1 MKFRDFLNNNYISEA
16 YDDIVIDDKTGKFV
30 PLNSK
35 ELKRLVR
42 SKKTDLSKID
52 ISRVYDM
59 SWIFDKS
66 KRTDFSGLETWDVS
80 HVKDM
85 RGMFANCEHFTGK
98 EVENWNISSAK
109 WIYGMFA
116 NCEHFTANLSRWN
129 VSHLK
134 GLQDVFLHC
143 EHFTGKGL
151 ETWNVS
157 NVNDMFH
164 TFSGC
169 KKLNPKYIEKW
180 NLRSLDYND
189 GDPVYIFPQSS
200 LMDLEKSD
208 IYENVPK
215 NFLENFEKRKVQ
227 NPHRD

>member
-35 ELKRLVR
+35 ELKKLVR

-52 ISRVYDM
+52 VSRVYDM

-85 RGMFANCEHFTGK
+85 RGMFANCMYFTGK

-109 WIYGMFA
+109 WIYGIFA
-116 NCEHFTANLSRWN
+116 HCEHFTANLSRWN

-143 EHFTGKGL
+143 ERFTGKGL

-169 KKLNPKYIEKW
+169 KKLNGKYIEKW
-180 NLRSLDYND
+180 NLRSLDYNS
-189 GDPVYIFPQSS
+189 GDPQYIFGGSS
-200 LMDLEKSD
+200 LMDYDQSD
-208 IYENVPK
+208 LYENVPK
-215 NFLENFEKRKVQ
+215 NFLENFNKRKVLKS
-227 NPHRD
+227 NDD

>member
-35 ELKRLVR
+35 ELKKLVR

-52 ISRVYDM
+52 VSRVYDM

-85 RGMFANCEHFTGK
+85 RGMFANCMYFTGK

-109 WIYGMFA
+109 WIYGIFA
-116 NCEHFTANLSRWN
+116 HCEHFTANLSRWN

-143 EHFTGKGL
+143 ERFTGKGL

-169 KKLNPKYIEKW
+169 KKLNGKYIEKW
-180 NLRSLDYND
+180 NLRSLDYNS
-189 GDPVYIFPQSS
+189 GDPQYIFGGSS
-200 LMDLEKSD
+200 LMDYDQSD
-208 IYENVPK
+208 LYENVPK
-215 NFLENFEKRKVQ
+215 NFLENFNKRKALKS
-227 NPHRD
+227 NDD